1 MAFAQVYTMPQRWK
15 HFDFYDSFANVA
27 VSTASGLSVTL
38 NHSVQW
44 KLAEIRM
51 HCSVAIAS
59 IADLIIWVS
68 SAKGSAY
75 NTKLV
80 SQALLGVQDMFV
92 HYSEPLIFESGD
104 HLRFAGNAS
113 ASTSNVIGIQC
124 IGWAV
129 TG

>member
-1 MAFAQVYTMPQRWK
+1 MSFTQVYTMPQRWK
-15 HFDFYDSFANVA
+15 NFDFYDSFANVA

-59 IADLIIWVS
+59 AADLIIWVS

-80 SQALLGVQDMFV
+80 SQALLGVQDMFI
-92 HYSEPLIFESGD
+92 HYSEPLVFESGD

-113 ASTSNVIGIQC
+113 ASTSNVIGLQC